1 MKFRV
6 HKGILHQHLP
16 RKTIQNEI
24 MLLKLKKKAKCKQ
37 KDTLKRSCHHR
48 QDAVFDK
55 IVFLL
60 STDRVRNI
68 ASSISKRLCF
78 TENYNRPAK
87 YVSFITIFRFIVLLK
102 HIAIIINVMHVCNTL
117 QYCLLTNIALC
128 QGNLKNWK
136 YIHCLN
142 LCAL

>member
-1 MKFRV
+1 
-6 HKGILHQHLP
+6 
-16 RKTIQNEI
+16 
-24 MLLKLKKKAKCKQ
+24 MLLNSKKKPKCKQ

-48 QDAVFDK
+48 QGAVYDK
-55 IVFLL
+55 LVFLL
-60 STDRVRNI
+60 PTDRVGNI

-78 TENYNRPAK
+78 RENYNRPAK

-102 HIAIIINVMHVCNTL
+102 HIAIIINVMQVCNTL

-128 QGNLKNWK
+128 QGNLENCK

-142 LCAL
+142 RYAL